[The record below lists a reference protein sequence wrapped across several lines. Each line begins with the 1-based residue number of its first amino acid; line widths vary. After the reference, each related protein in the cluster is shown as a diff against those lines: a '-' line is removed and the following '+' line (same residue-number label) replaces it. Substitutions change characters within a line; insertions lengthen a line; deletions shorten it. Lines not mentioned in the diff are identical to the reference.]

1 MINVLSDLKHG
12 VRVLLRTPLFTICTI
27 AALAIGIGAT
37 TALFS
42 VVHALLIRPLP
53 YKDADKLVVMWEH
66 NLPRNRPRNV
76 ISPANF
82 LAWRERSR
90 SFDAMAAFTQN
101 RVTLTG
107 AGEPQELATL
117 VVSANVFDVLGVTPA
132 LGRGFAAGEDR
143 EGAGRTLVLSH
154 NAWVR
159 QFGGGAGVVGQQVT
173 IDGGP
178 VTIVG
183 VMPRGFEIFGLPAD
197 AYMPYQ
203 MPSQVPFRGRSLIG
217 IGRLKA
223 GITRDQAQAEMEGVF
238 AQVRSEQPDFNTG
251 WTINLVP
258 LREQLVGDVR
268 LAVLVLFGAV
278 GAVLLIACG
287 NIGSLMLTRAS
298 GRRRELAIRSA
309 IGAGTARLLTQLIC
323 ESLMLSAAGG
333 ALGLLLATW
342 LLGGLATWVGSR
354 LPIPLLS
361 QVSIDPAVMGFAAMV
376 TVLTTLICGLAPA
389 IGATGGSLVT
399 ALRDGAP
406 SLSGSRRGG
415 LIRQAFVMAEIALAL
430 TVLCGAGLLGRSLME
445 LQSVK
450 PGFTV
455 DSALSF
461 RVTLPSRSYGN
472 SASSAANS
480 VTQHVFYTRV
490 IDGLKALPGVTA
502 VGGTSFLPL
511 AGVGPATSFWR
522 ADAPQPPPNERPV
535 VEARPVTPG
544 YFAAMQIPLL
554 AGRDVTDAD
563 TPDKG
568 PVAVINATFAR
579 QIYPGDNPIG
589 RMFILNLGND
599 KPHEIIGVVGD
610 VKLATL
616 EGDVRPTAYLSSR
629 QYAFGLMNFVVR
641 STSDPAHLG
650 PAAVRVIRD
659 IDPLLPVSAV
669 RPLDEVFAESIA
681 RPRLT
686 AVAMSVFAAA
696 ALLLAAL
703 GVYGIVAFSVSQRSR
718 EFGIRV
724 ALGAKPSQI
733 IAMVVGQN
741 LRVVAFGL
749 GLGLAAAI
757 PATRLLRGLLYQVG
771 PNDPMTFVS
780 IGAMLA
786 LVAIVASYL
795 PARRGTRVDPVV
807 TLKAE

>member
-1 MINVLSDLKHG
+1 MTNVLSDLKHG
-12 VRVLLRTPLFTICTI
+12 FRVLLRTPLFTICTI

-53 YKDADKLVVMWEH
+53 YKNAESLVVMWEH

-90 SFDAMAAFTQN
+90 SFESMAAFTQN

-107 AGEPQELATL
+107 SGEPQELSTL
-117 VVSANVFDVLGVTPA
+117 LVSANILDVLGVGPI

-143 EGAGRTLVLSH
+143 EGAARTMILSH
-154 NAWVR
+154 AAWLR
-159 QFGGGAGVVGQQVT
+159 QFGGDSGVIGSQVT

-197 AYMPYQ
+197 ALTPFQ
-203 MPSQVPFRGRSLIG
+203 LPPQVPFRGRSLIG
-217 IGRLKA
+217 LGRLKS
-223 GITRDQAQAEMEGVF
+223 GVTRDQAQAEMEGVF
-238 AQVRSEQPDFNTG
+238 TQVRSEQPDFNTG

-287 NIGSLMLTRAS
+287 NIGSLMLTRAAT
-298 GRRRELAIRSA
+298 RRRELAIRSA
-309 IGAGTARLLTQLIC
+309 IGAGTGRLLTQLIA
-323 ESLMLSAAGG
+323 ESLMLSIAGG
-333 ALGLLLATW
+333 LLGLVLAAW
-342 LLGGLATWVGSR
+342 LLSGLATWVGSR

-361 QVSIDPAVMGFAAMV
+361 QVTIDPSVMAFAAIV
-376 TVLTTLICGLAPA
+376 TVLTTVICGLAPA
-389 IGATGGSLVT
+389 IGATGGSLIS

-406 SLSGSRRGG
+406 SVSGSRRGR
-415 LIRQAFVMAEIALAL
+415 IVRQSFVMAEIALAL

-450 PGFTV
+450 PGFTPE
-455 DSALSF
+455 SALSL
-461 RVTLPSRSYGN
+461 RVTLPQRSYRDSN
-472 SASSAANS
+472 A
-480 VTQHVFYTRV
+480 QHIFYTRV
-490 IDGLKALPGVTA
+490 IDGLAALPGVTF

-511 AGVGPATSFWR
+511 AGVGPGTSFWR
-522 ADAPQPPPNERPV
+522 ADMPQPKPEERLV
-535 VEARPVTPG
+535 VDARPVTPG
-544 YFAAMQIPLL
+544 YFTAMDIPML
-554 AGRDVTDAD
+554 AGRDVTAAD
-563 TPDKG
+563 TPDKE
-568 PVAVINATFAR
+568 PVAVINETFAR
-579 QIYPGDNPIG
+579 LVYPGDNPIG
-589 RMFILNLGND
+589 RKFILNLGND

-610 VKLATL
+610 VKLVTL
-616 EGDVRPTAYLSSR
+616 EGEIRPTAYLSSR

-641 STSDPAHLG
+641 TTGDPALLA
-650 PAAVRVIRD
+650 PSAVRIVRD

-669 RPLDEVFAESIA
+669 RPLEEVFAESIA

-686 AVAMSVFAAA
+686 AVAMSIFAGA

-703 GVYGIVAFSVSQRSR
+703 GVYGIVAYSVSQRAR

-724 ALGAKPSQI
+724 ALGARPGQI
-733 IAMVVGQN
+733 IGMVVGQN
-741 LRVVAFGL
+741 LRIVAFGL
-749 GLGLAAAI
+749 IAGLVAAI
-757 PATRLLRGLLYQVG
+757 PATRLLRGLLFQVG
-771 PNDPMTFVS
+771 PNDPMTFVA
-780 IGAMLA
+780 IGVMLA
-786 LVAIVASYL
+786 AVAIVASYL
-795 PARRGTRVDPVV
+795 PARRGTQVDPVV

>member
-1 MINVLSDLKHG
+1 MSNLLSDLKHG
-12 VRVLLRTPLFTICTI
+12 LRVLLRTPLFTICTI

-53 YKDADKLVVMWEH
+53 YKQADALVVMWEH
-66 NLPRNRPRNV
+66 NLSRNRPRNV

-90 SFDAMAAFTQN
+90 SFESMAAFTQN

-107 AGEPQELATL
+107 AGEPQELAILAT
-117 VVSANVFDVLGVTPA
+117 SANIFDVLGVTPA
-132 LGRGFAAGEDR
+132 LGRGFADGEDR
-143 EGAGRTLVLSH
+143 QGAARAMVLSH
-154 NAWVR
+154 AAWVR
-159 QFGGGAGVVGQQVT
+159 QFGGGAGVIGREVT

-178 VTIVG
+178 VTVIG
-183 VMPRGFEIFGLPAD
+183 VMPRDFEIFGLPAD
-197 AYMPYQ
+197 AYMTYQ
-203 MPSQVPFRGRSLIG
+203 LPAQVPFRGRSLIG
-217 IGRLKA
+217 IGRLKD

-238 AQVRSEQPDFNTG
+238 TQVRSEQPDFNTG

-309 IGAGTARLLTQLIC
+309 VGAGTGRLLAQLIS
-323 ESLMLSAAGG
+323 ESLMLSTAGG
-333 ALGLLLATW
+333 VLGILLAAW
-342 LLGGLATWVGSR
+342 ALSGLTTWVGSR

-361 QVSIDPAVMGFAAMV
+361 QVSIDPGVMAFAAIV
-376 TVLTTLICGLAPA
+376 TVVTTLICGLAPA
-389 IGATGGSLVT
+389 IGVTGGSLVT
-399 ALRDGAP
+399 ALRDGSP
-406 SLSGSRRGG
+406 TTSGSRRGG
-415 LIRQAFVMAEIALAL
+415 LIRQAFVMGEIALAL
-430 TVLCGAGLLGRSLME
+430 IVLCGAGLLGRSLTE

-450 PGFTV
+450 PGFTA
-455 DSALSF
+455 DSALSL
-461 RVTLPSRSYGN
+461 RVSLPSRTYGN
-472 SASSAANS
+472 GSANS
-480 VTQHVFYTRV
+480 PNANAQHIFYTRV
-490 IDGLKALPGVTA
+490 TEGLRALPGVTA

-511 AGVGPATSFWR
+511 AAVGPATSFWR
-522 ADAPQPPPNERPV
+522 ADAPQPAPEQRPV
-535 VEARPVTPG
+535 ADARPVTPG
-544 YFAAMQIPLL
+544 YFSAMQIPML

-563 TPDKG
+563 TPDKD
-568 PVAVINATFAR
+568 PVAVINETFAR
-579 QIYPGDNPIG
+579 QIYPGDNPMG
-589 RMFILNLGND
+589 RKFILNLGND

-616 EGDVRPTAYLSSR
+616 EGEVRPTAYLSSR
-629 QYAFGLMNFVVR
+629 QYAFGLMTFVVR
-641 STSDPAHLG
+641 TTSDPARLG

-669 RPLDEVFAESIA
+669 RPLDEVFSESIA

-686 AVAMSVFAAA
+686 AVAMSVFAGA

-703 GVYGIVAFSVSQRSR
+703 GVYGIVAYSVSQRAR

-724 ALGAKPSQI
+724 ALGARPAQI
-733 IAMVVGQN
+733 VGMVVGQN
-741 LRVVAFGL
+741 LRVVAL
-749 GLGLAAAI
+749 GLGVGLLAAV
-757 PATRLLRGLLYQVG
+757 PATRLLRGLLFQVG
-771 PNDPMTFVS
+771 PNDPATFVA
-780 IGAMLA
+780 IGVMLA
-786 LVAIVASYL
+786 AVAIVASYL
-795 PARRGTRVDPVV
+795 PARRGTQVDPVV

>member
-1 MINVLSDLKHG
+1 MTNVLSDLKHG
-12 VRVLLRTPLFTICTI
+12 FRVLLRTPLFTICTI

-53 YKDADKLVVMWEH
+53 YKDADSLVVMWEH

-90 SFDAMAAFTQN
+90 SFDGMAAFTQN

-107 AGEPQELATL
+107 SGEPQELATL
-117 VVSANVFDVLGVTPA
+117 VVSANILDVLGVSPA
-132 LGRGFAAGEDR
+132 LGRGFAEGEDR
-143 EGAGRTLVLSH
+143 EGSARTMVLSH
-154 NAWVR
+154 AAWVR
-159 QFGGGAGVVGQQVT
+159 QFGGGPGVIGQQVT
-173 IDGGP
+173 IDGAP
-178 VTIVG
+178 VTVIG
-183 VMPRGFEIFGLPAD
+183 VMPNGFEIFGLPAD

-203 MPSQVPFRGRSLIG
+203 LPAQVPFRGRSLIG
-217 IGRLKA
+217 IGRMKA
-223 GITRDQAQAEMEGVF
+223 GVTRDQAQAEMEGVF

-251 WTINLVP
+251 WTVNLVP

-298 GRRRELAIRSA
+298 GRRREFAIRSA
-309 IGAGTARLLTQLIC
+309 IGAGTGRLLTQLVS
-323 ESLMLSAAGG
+323 ESLMLSILGG
-333 ALGLLLATW
+333 VLGVVLATW
-342 LLGGLATWVGSR
+342 ILSGLTTWVGSR

-361 QVSIDPAVMGFAAMV
+361 QVTIDPSVMAFAAIV
-376 TVLTTLICGLAPA
+376 TVLTTLVCGLAPA

-406 SLSGSRRGG
+406 SLSGSRRGR

-445 LQSVK
+445 LQHVN
-450 PGFTV
+450 PGFNAA
-455 DSALSF
+455 SALSL
-461 RVTLPSRSYGN
+461 RVTLPSRTYRDSN
-472 SASSAANS
+472 A
-480 VTQHVFYTRV
+480 QHAFYTRV
-490 IDGLKALPGVTA
+490 MDGLRALPGVTA

-511 AGVGPATSFWR
+511 AGVGPGTSFWR

-535 VEARPVTPG
+535 VDARPVTAG
-544 YFAAMQIPLL
+544 YFTAMNIPLL
-554 AGRDVTDAD
+554 AGRDVNDGD
-563 TPDKG
+563 TAPI
-568 PVAVINATFAR
+568 AVINETFAR

-589 RMFILNLGND
+589 RTFILNLGND
-599 KPHEIIGVVGD
+599 KPHEIVGVVGD
-610 VKLATL
+610 VKLMTVDG
-616 EGDVRPTAYLSSR
+616 EIRPTAYLSSR

-641 STSDPAHLG
+641 TSGEPARLG
-650 PAAVRVIRD
+650 PSAVNVIRQ
-659 IDPLLPVSAV
+659 IDPMLPVSAV
-669 RPLDEVFAESIA
+669 RPLEDVFAESIA

-686 AVAMSVFAAA
+686 AMAMSIFAGA

-703 GVYGIVAFSVSQRSR
+703 GVYGIVAYSVSQRAR

-724 ALGAKPSQI
+724 ALGAQQGQI
-733 IAMVVGQN
+733 IGMVVGQN
-741 LRVVAFGL
+741 LRLVGL
-749 GLGLAAAI
+749 GLGLGLLTAI
-757 PATRLLRGLLYQVG
+757 PATRLLRGLLFQVG
-771 PNDPMTFVS
+771 PNDPMTFAG

-786 LVAIVASYL
+786 MVAIVASYL
-795 PARRGTRVDPVV
+795 PARRGTQVDPVV
-807 TLKAE
+807 TLKSE

>member
-1 MINVLSDLKHG
+1 MTNVLSDLKHG
-12 VRVLLRTPLFTICTI
+12 FRVLLRTPLFTICTI

-53 YKDADKLVVMWEH
+53 YKNAESLVVMWEH

-90 SFDAMAAFTQN
+90 SFESMAAFTQN

-107 AGEPQELATL
+107 SGEPQELSTL
-117 VVSANVFDVLGVTPA
+117 LVSANILDVLGVGPI
-132 LGRGFAAGEDR
+132 LGRGFADGEDR
-143 EGAGRTLVLSH
+143 EGAARTMILSH
-154 NAWVR
+154 AAWLR
-159 QFGGGAGVVGQQVT
+159 QFGGDSGVIGSQVT

-197 AYMPYQ
+197 ALTPFQ
-203 MPSQVPFRGRSLIG
+203 LPPQVPFRGRSLIG
-217 IGRLKA
+217 LGRLKS
-223 GITRDQAQAEMEGVF
+223 GVTRDQAQAEMEGVF
-238 AQVRSEQPDFNTG
+238 TQVRSEQPDFNTG

-287 NIGSLMLTRAS
+287 NIGSLMLTRAAT
-298 GRRRELAIRSA
+298 RRRELAIRSA
-309 IGAGTARLLTQLIC
+309 IGAGTGRLLTQLIA
-323 ESLMLSAAGG
+323 ESLMLSIAGG
-333 ALGLLLATW
+333 LLGLVLAAW
-342 LLGGLATWVGSR
+342 LLSGLATWVGSR

-361 QVSIDPAVMGFAAMV
+361 QVTIDPSVMAFAAIV
-376 TVLTTLICGLAPA
+376 TVLTTVICGLAPA
-389 IGATGGSLVT
+389 IGATGGSLIS

-406 SLSGSRRGG
+406 SVSGSRRGR
-415 LIRQAFVMAEIALAL
+415 IVRQSFVMAEIALAL

-450 PGFTV
+450 PGFTPE
-455 DSALSF
+455 SALSL
-461 RVTLPSRSYGN
+461 RVTLPQRSYRDSN
-472 SASSAANS
+472 A
-480 VTQHVFYTRV
+480 QHIFYTRV
-490 IDGLKALPGVTA
+490 IDGLAALPGVTF

-511 AGVGPATSFWR
+511 AGVGPGTSFWR
-522 ADAPQPPPNERPV
+522 ADMPQPKPEERLV
-535 VEARPVTPG
+535 VDARPVTPG
-544 YFAAMQIPLL
+544 YFTAMDIPML
-554 AGRDVTDAD
+554 AGRDVTAAD
-563 TPDKG
+563 TPDKE
-568 PVAVINATFAR
+568 PVAVINETFAR
-579 QIYPGDNPIG
+579 LVYPGDNPIG
-589 RMFILNLGND
+589 RKFILNLGND

-610 VKLATL
+610 VKLVTL
-616 EGDVRPTAYLSSR
+616 EGEIRPTAYLSSR

-641 STSDPAHLG
+641 TTGDPALLA
-650 PAAVRVIRD
+650 PSAVRIVRD

-669 RPLDEVFAESIA
+669 RPLEEVFAESIA

-686 AVAMSVFAAA
+686 AVAMSIFAGA

-703 GVYGIVAFSVSQRSR
+703 GVYGIVAYSVSQRAR

-724 ALGAKPSQI
+724 ALGARPGQI
-733 IAMVVGQN
+733 IGMVVGQN
-741 LRVVAFGL
+741 LRIVAFGL
-749 GLGLAAAI
+749 IAGLVAAI
-757 PATRLLRGLLYQVG
+757 PATRLLRGLLFQVG
-771 PNDPMTFVS
+771 PNDPMTFVA
-780 IGAMLA
+780 IGVMLA
-786 LVAIVASYL
+786 AVAIVASYL
-795 PARRGTRVDPVV
+795 PARRGTQVDPVV

>member
-1 MINVLSDLKHG
+1 MTSVFSDLKHG
-12 VRVLLRTPLFTICTI
+12 FRVLLRTPLFTICTI

-53 YKDADKLVVMWEH
+53 YKDADRLVVMWEH

-82 LAWRERSR
+82 MAWRERSR
-90 SFDAMAAFTQN
+90 SFESMAAFTQN

-107 AGEPQELATL
+107 SGEPQELATL
-117 VVSANVFDVLGVTPA
+117 VVSANILDVLGVGPM
-132 LGRGFAAGEDR
+132 LGRGFAQGEDIQ
-143 EGAGRTLVLSH
+143 GAPRVMILSH
-154 NAWVR
+154 AAWVR
-159 QFGGGAGVVGQQVT
+159 QFGADASVIGRQVT

-178 VTIVG
+178 VTVLG

-197 AYMPYQ
+197 VYMTYQ
-203 MPSQVPFRGRSLIG
+203 LPPQVPFRGRSLIA
-217 IGRLKA
+217 IGRLKP

-238 AQVRSEQPDFNTG
+238 AQVTSEQPDFNTG

-268 LAVLVLFGAV
+268 LAVLALFGAV

-309 IGAGTARLLTQLIC
+309 IGAGTGRLLTQLIA
-323 ESLMLSAAGG
+323 ESLMLSIAGG
-333 ALGLLLATW
+333 VLGVVLAWW
-342 LLGGLATWVGSR
+342 LLSGLSTWVGSR

-361 QVSIDPAVMGFAAMV
+361 QIAIDPSVLAFAAVV
-376 TVLTTLICGLAPA
+376 TVVTTLICGLAPA
-389 IGATGGSLVT
+389 VGATGGSLVT

-406 SLSGSRRGG
+406 SVSGGRRGRI
-415 LIRQAFVMAEIALAL
+415 IRQTFVMAEIALAL
-430 TVLCGAGLLGRSLME
+430 TVLCGAGLLGRSVME

-450 PGFTV
+450 PGFTAE
-455 DSALSF
+455 SALSL
-461 RVTLPSRSYGN
+461 RVTLPQRSYADSN
-472 SASSAANS
+472 A
-480 VTQHVFYTRV
+480 QHVFYTRV
-490 IDGLKALPGVTA
+490 MDGLKALPQVTS

-511 AGVGPATSFWR
+511 AGVGPGTSFWR

-535 VEARPVTPG
+535 VDARPVTPG
-544 YFAAMQIPLL
+544 YFTAMQIPLL
-554 AGRDVTDAD
+554 AGRDVSDAD
-563 TPDKG
+563 SQDRE
-568 PVAVINATFAR
+568 PVAVINETFAR

-589 RMFILNLGND
+589 RKFMLVLGNE

-610 VKLATL
+610 VKLTTV
-616 EGDVRPTAYLSSR
+616 EGEIRPTAYLSSR
-629 QYAFGLMNFVVR
+629 QYAFGVMNFVVR
-641 STSDPAHLG
+641 TNGDPSRLA
-650 PAAVRVIRD
+650 PAAVRVVRE

-669 RPLDEVFAESIA
+669 RPLEEVFAESIA

-686 AVAMSVFAAA
+686 AVAMSVFAGA

-703 GVYGIVAFSVSQRSR
+703 GVYGIVAYSVSQRSR

-724 ALGAKPSQI
+724 ALGARPSQI
-733 IAMVVGQN
+733 IGMVVGQN
-741 LRVVAFGL
+741 LRIVA
-749 GLGLAAAI
+749 LGLAAGLVAAI

-771 PNDPMTFVS
+771 PNDPATFVA
-780 IGAMLA
+780 IGVVLA
-786 LVAIVASYL
+786 VVATVASYL
-795 PARRGTRVDPVV
+795 PARRGTQVDPVV
-807 TLKAE
+807 TLKSE